1 MNKTNRKYYY
11 THTTSKLPSNKSFGL
26 TFGVIFFI
34 IFLFKMHFSQSF
46 KESIIFLILATIF
59 FILSYLKPNCFYLL
73 NKAWSKFG
81 FFLSKIFNFI
91 FLFLCYSLI
100 ILPTSLFIKLFF
112 KYYSMNLK
120 KKKTLWFNRSKE
132 SNINNLRDQF

>member
-11 THTTSKLPSNKSFGL
+11 THSTSKLPSNKSFGL

-81 FFLSKIFNFI
+81 FFLSKIFNVI
-91 FLFLCYSLI
+91 FLFLCYCLI
-100 ILPTSLFIKLFF
+100 IIPTSFFMKLFF
-112 KYYSMNLK
+112 RYDSMNLK
-120 KKKTLWFNRSKE
+120 RKETLWADRNKKSYV
-132 SNINNLRDQF
+132 SNLKDQF